1 MQEGRAARPFQ
12 APQTGFSKLIAGHHD
27 WEDGEELQLCKT
39 EIKSLVKKS
48 FILLTF
54 RCFRCSLNVAKGSV
68 EKYLLFELVDF
79 FIKWVGRVSRIH

>member
-1 MQEGRAARPFQ
+1 MRKIAQPPDSLLLTPDWVWLGMTKYRITSNNFKLNMQEGRAARPFQ

-48 FILLTF
+48 FIQ
-54 RCFRCSLNVAKGSV
+54 VA
-68 EKYLLFELVDF
+68 DC
-79 FIKWVGRVSRIH
+79 